1 MSQLTQFHQD
11 QPQAVI
17 LTTQDYPTIA
27 TALAAIG
34 VRFVRWQ
41 ASFPIGPDTTNEAI
55 LEAYAKDIQ
64 ALKQEEGYQTV
75 DVVSMHP
82 NHPDKVA
89 FRNKFLSEHIH
100 TEDEVRF
107 FVHGKGL
114 FCLHIGEHIYQ
125 VLCEAEDL
133 ISVPANTRHWFD
145 MGSQPEFTAI
155 RLFNNQTGWVAQ
167 FTSDPIASHFP
178 LLP

>member
-11 QPQAVI
+11 QPQTAI
-17 LTTQDYPTIA
+17 LTTQDFSTIA
-27 TALAAIG
+27 TVLAAIG

-41 ASFPIGPDTTNEAI
+41 ASFPISADTTNEEI
-55 LEAYAKDIQ
+55 LEAYAKDIE
-64 ALKQEEGYQTV
+64 ALKQAEGYQTV

-114 FCLHIGEHIYQ
+114 FCLHVDEHIYQ
-125 VLCEAEDL
+125 VVCEAEDL

-155 RLFNNQTGWVAQ
+155 RLFNNQTGWVAH
-167 FTSDPIASHFP
+167 FTSDPIASQFP
-178 LLP
+178 LLD